1 MTSTDTQ
8 SDNIS
13 RIPPL
18 WRLAAIGV
26 FLSVLSYSALLLNN
40 RSGGITIL
48 WPSNGLLLGVLLLAP
63 RRQWLAYIAVA
74 FSIDLGVNLSI
85 SNPSLNSVYLAG
97 CNMIEVLV
105 AAFLLYRTIAPA
117 PDLTRRRQLVSF
129 LAYGV
134 VLAPAIAAFLASLT
148 LQRFHSN
155 AMAHTFRLWFTADA
169 LGISTVTPL
178 CLAFGQR
185 GRLSKRS
192 PFGYLYPFALLCGVT
207 VYVFWQTQFPFL
219 FLIMPCLILIGLRL
233 GLAGSALGLL
243 VVSVIGGFFTTG
255 GHGPTMLM
263 PANSQEAHILTFQFF
278 IAISMLSLYLL
289 EVVMAESR
297 RLQQSLQSSEGY
309 FRLLAETSRDVIV
322 LTDLDGERRYVSP
335 AAAELLGWDPGEL
348 VGGTYREIVHPDD
361 LEEWTALLE
370 NCRRGKAGK
379 ILQYRCQKKDG
390 SYLWMESNLRLYHDP
405 ETGEPFGFVNVVR
418 DISRRKAAEE
428 DLEKA
433 FRLVESLASLDG
445 LTEIANRRRLDQVLE
460 HEWRVAIRTGCDIS
474 LLLIDVDHF
483 KSYNDIHGHLRG
495 DDCLRQIAKLILE
508 LVSRPADLV
517 ARYGGEEFAVV
528 LPNTPESG
536 ARQIAERIRSAVQLL
551 DISHEGNPHGVVTVS
566 IGCATQVPEVDAKLE
581 GLIDAADSA
590 LYRAKDAG
598 RNTIEVAIQAIL
610 QPHGW
615 KRS

>member
-1 MTSTDTQ
+1 MTSTGTQPDTT
-8 SDNIS
+8 S
-13 RIPPL
+13 RIPPV
-18 WRLAAIGV
+18 WRLAAIGL

-40 RSGGITIL
+40 RSGGITIV
-48 WPSNGLLLGVLLLAP
+48 WPSNGLLLGALLLAP

-74 FSIDLGVNLSI
+74 FSVDLGVNLSI
-85 SNPSLNSVYLAG
+85 SNPSRTSVYLAG

-105 AAFLLYRTIAPA
+105 AAFLLYRTIAPS

-129 LAYGV
+129 LACGV
-134 VLAPAIAAFLASLT
+134 ILAPAIAAFLASLT

-185 GRLSKRS
+185 GCLPKQSA
-192 PFGYLYPFALLCGVT
+192 FGFLWPFALLCGVT
-207 VYVFWQTQFPFL
+207 SMFSCKTDSPF
-219 FLIMPCLILIGLRL
+219 F
-233 GLAGSALGLL
+233 
-243 VVSVIGGFFTTG
+243 
-255 GHGPTMLM
+255 
-263 PANSQEAHILTFQFF
+263 FQFF

-289 EVVMAESR
+289 EVVMAESG

-335 AAAELLGWDPGEL
+335 AAAELPGGAPGEL
-348 VGGTYREIVHPDD
+348 LGGSYRELVHPDD
-361 LEEWTALLE
+361 LEEWKGLLE
-370 NCRRGKAGK
+370 DCMRGKTGK
-379 ILQYRCQKKDG
+379 ILQYRCRRKDG
-390 SYLWMESNLRLYHDP
+390 SYLWMESTLRLYHSP
-405 ETGEPFGFVNVVR
+405 ATGEPFGFVNVVR

-460 HEWRVAIRTGCDIS
+460 HEWRVAIRTRCEIS

-483 KSYNDIHGHLRG
+483 KSFNDIHGHLRG
-495 DDCLRQIAKLILE
+495 DDCLRQIAQVILG

-517 ARYGGEEFAVV
+517 ARYGGEEFALV
-528 LPNTPESG
+528 LTNTPESG

-551 DISHEGNPHGVVTVS
+551 DIPHEGNPHGVVTVS
-566 IGCATQVPEVDAKLE
+566 IGCATRTPKVDSKLE
-581 GLIDAADSA
+581 GLIAAADNA
-590 LYRAKDAG
+590 LYKAKNAG
-598 RNTIEVAIQAIL
+598 RNAIEVAGDAVL
-610 QPHGW
+610 QPFELR
-615 KRS
+615 RS